1 MRPGIPPPANSPK
14 PCFSPRAEHAIL
26 LLRVIILSL
35 APSMPKW
42 ISDAREV
49 LEYRMANRYLTAEHL
64 EAERRQQVRLR
75 PCKGFGRNPECVLA
89 PDQEEYNQKMNDS
102 LAVMKRQ
109 LRFRTEDDLLEMFN
123 EQDQVSRAAP
133 HHSPAGR
140 LRLIR
145 RLLLQDH
152 SGAIDDRELKGFF
165 ASMNIMVRPT
175 FRTRSGWQSR
185 GSRRSC
191 AAAEREGGEERDEGH
206 RRGRRWHDRLPG
218 DAGLDDLQGPLAPGQ
233 GRPAVSPT
241 MPTTQNL
248 VGS

>member
-1 MRPGIPPPANSPK
+1 M
-14 PCFSPRAEHAIL
+14 
-26 LLRVIILSL
+26 
-35 APSMPKW
+35 
-42 ISDAREV
+42 
-49 LEYRMANRYLTAEHL
+49 
-64 EAERRQQVRLR
+64 
-75 PCKGFGRNPECVLA
+75 LA

-165 ASMNIMVRPT
+165 ARMNIMVRSFLSCDP
-175 FRTRSGWQSR
+175 WQSKP
-185 GSRRSC
+185 
-191 AAAEREGGEERDEGH
+191 
-206 RRGRRWHDRLPG
+206 RL
-218 DAGLDDLQGPLAPGQ
+218 
-233 GRPAVSPT
+233 
-241 MPTTQNL
+241 ML
-248 VGS
+248 VLWCS